1 MAESN
6 GTECMIFWYL
16 RNPLPYEKKVR
27 YFRWRRKG
35 IYYKQQRDGLDDGHI
50 PTPQTMAAI
59 CSYFTFSNEIVENIF
74 FDMWFS
80 TE

>member
-1 MAESN
+1 M
-6 GTECMIFWYL
+6 
-16 RNPLPYEKKVR
+16 
-27 YFRWRRKG
+27 
-35 IYYKQQRDGLDDGHI
+35 DDGHI

-80 TE
+80 TEYGLGGCKVKWEKYYVILLHTTSVKYSIFERNK